1 MTQITPQPTHVPET
15 LDEITLLW
23 LQEILANNPLVP
35 NSKLIACVNRTKATG
50 GFFVGGN
57 SSVAVFDLEY
67 EEGESAEEG
76 SVPASVCVKLMP
88 KESLVPRWLLKRFW
102 KAEVFFYK
110 NMRGGFPQPNC
121 YYCDFVGDKAVVVMN
136 EMTKNPIYN
145 PNSMLE
151 PGDSTRDLTYAEACL
166 SLVILAKFHAKW
178 WGAKDKKLDVLG
190 RFNSAES
197 GITCKFLMGG
207 AQHMLGIPEYEPIH
221 GLVRAMQSKVKAVF
235 KYLKRGPF
243 TVTHGDSRSDNF
255 FYRSHEHK
263 EGFNEAAYNRIVD
276 RNSGR
281 DGSTSETSSVTS
293 GEGGESGE
301 SGSERHSIESSLNDQ
316 SEAALCDF
324 QMIMVSNPMRD
335 YANFVVN
342 SLSPVD
348 RRKWSDKLIRVYHQ
362 ELIKCGVPE
371 EEYSYDQALEDSKV
385 MFFWPM
391 LCNISIAEKSANSF
405 RKYEEMEK
413 NGEELSGKE
422 RANYILLKK
431 TRPRLI
437 SAAKDAG
444 LLEMLEGRAKDPPL
458 PFIPCCCCWGC

>member
-1 MTQITPQPTHVPET
+1 MKTQIAPQPLHVPST

-23 LQEILANNPLVP
+23 LQEILSRNPLMPP
-35 NSKLIACVNRTKATG
+35 NKLVKAVNRTKATG

-57 SSVAVFDLEY
+57 SSVAVFDLQFEN
-67 EEGESAEEG
+67 EEGADADEDGASPP
-76 SVPASVCVKLMP
+76 SSVCIKLMP

-102 KAEVFFYK
+102 KAEVFFYQ

-121 YYCDFVGDKAVVVMN
+121 YHCDFVGDKAVLVMN
-136 EMTKNPIYN
+136 EMTKT
-145 PNSMLE
+145 SLE

-166 SLVILAKFHAKW
+166 SLMILAKFHAKW
-178 WGAKDKKLDVLG
+178 WGAKDKKIDVLG

-197 GITCKFLMGG
+197 GLTCKFLMGG
-207 AQHMLGIPEYEPIH
+207 ASHMLSIPEYEPIH
-221 GLVRAMQSKVKAVF
+221 PLVRAMTRKVKTVF
-235 KYLKRGPF
+235 KYLKRPPY

-255 FYRSHEHK
+255 FYKSRHHDDT
-263 EGFNEAAYNRIVD
+263 FNEANYNRIVD

-281 DGSTSETSSVTS
+281 DSTMSDTSSVTS
-293 GEGGESGE
+293 D
-301 SGSERHSIESSLNDQ
+301 SGSDRHSIETDLNER

-342 SLSPVD
+342 SISPTD
-348 RRKWSDKLIRVYHQ
+348 RRKWNDKLIRLYHQ

-371 EEYSYDQALEDSKV
+371 EEYSYEQALEDSRV

-391 LCNISIAEKSANSF
+391 LCNISIAEKSLSDF
-405 RKYEEMEK
+405 KRFESLESR
-413 NGEELSGKE
+413 GESLTGKE
-422 RANYILLKK
+422 RAKYILLKK

-444 LLEMLEGRAKDPPL
+444 LMELLEGKPEDPPL
-458 PFIPCCCCWGC
+458 PFIPCCCCWAC